1 MKSSSA
7 AVERRR
13 RLVVGTAALGLAY
26 GLANADGSNAAPD
39 EATATALLRAAWAAG
54 IPSFDTAPAY
64 GEAEVRLGRAMPV
77 DGAVWTKFDRRLHAG
92 SLPAALA
99 ESLAGSLQRLARRN
113 VDVFHWHNWTR
124 EAGEEAGFA
133 QAWPALA
140 ADSRY
145 GRLACS
151 TYGIE
156 DALAAVTSGWFSLV
170 QVEANILNRSVLR
183 AIAAAAA
190 RTRSVTI
197 AVRSV
202 FLQGVLTPKGAQLP
216 TALAGLQAARARC
229 LAVAESLAIPL
240 HHLALRALLDDAAIG
255 HVLIGIDRP
264 QQLDD
269 ALAAADAEALPM
281 GVSELLAGCE
291 PTDLTLTDPRT
302 WPR

>member
-26 GLANADGSNAAPD
+26 GLANAEGSNAAPD

-64 GEAEVRLGRAMPV
+64 GEAEARLGRAMPV
-77 DGAVWTKFDRRLHAG
+77 DGAVWTKFDRRLHPGA
-92 SLPAALA
+92 LPEALA
-99 ESLAGSLQRLARRN
+99 ESLAGSLQRLGRGQ
-113 VDVFHWHNWTR
+113 VEVFHWHNWTR
-124 EAGEEAGFA
+124 AAGEEAGFA
-133 QAWPALA
+133 HAWPALA
-140 ADSRY
+140 GDPRY

-151 TYGIE
+151 TYGID

-183 AIAAAAA
+183 AIAAAA
-190 RTRSVTI
+190 RERQVTI

-202 FLQGVLTPKGAQLP
+202 FLQGVLTPKGTHLP
-216 TALAGLQAARARC
+216 PALAALQIARERC
-229 LAVAESLAIPL
+229 LAIADSLEIPL
-240 HHLALRALLDDAAIG
+240 HHLALRALLDDADVG

-269 ALAAADAEALPM
+269 ALAAADAEPLPA
-281 GVSELLAGCE
+281 GVSELLAACE
-291 PTDLTLTDPRT
+291 PCDLTHTDPRT
-302 WPR
+302 WAR